1 MRALALI
8 LVMGVVG
15 REGKVGSF
23 IFVFLHFCIQ
33 PFKFFVFS

>member
-15 REGKVGSF
+15 REGKVGSC